1 MDEKP
6 APGLALQ
13 EFRSQM
19 RRFGRGLR
27 AAVGIWRKCVEAT
40 FEQRGVDRHHRG
52 QEVVAKAP
60 VGVKHR
66 AAGRVVHIDGRV
78 ETLEHGL
85 EALVGTVERAAQPGK
100 DQRKHEK
107 RTEKQGPI
115 PVEVQR
121 AGIRVSRA
129 EDCDPHD

>member
-1 MDEKP
+1 MSAADLEADIPTVNPAYRAGVDEKP
-6 APGLALQ
+6 APGRALQ

-19 RRFGRGLR
+19 RRFCRGLR

-52 QEVVAKAP
+52 REVVAKAP

-78 ETLEHGL
+78 EALEHGL
-85 EALVGTVERAAQPGK
+85 EALVGTVERAAQPGGTSANK
-100 DQRKHEK
+100 K
-107 RTEKQGPI
+107 RTEKQAPS
-115 PVEVQR
+115 Q
-121 AGIRVSRA
+121 
-129 EDCDPHD
+129 